1 MIRHH
6 YLEVVQG
13 ASELLQAAAGQSSG
27 GQEALRVRQEPLQL
41 PQAVPVEVP
50 VPDQTLHQGAP
61 LVRTLHRP
69 MPVLPEL
76 RQLQDE
82 VASDDDKR
90 MSGFSLKSASCDSL
104 LTVLG
109 PHLSSTSPLCSSWR
123 ASAMTEWRIWW
134 PMDSSF

>member
-69 MPVLPEL
+69 LPVLTEL

-82 VASDDDKR
+82 VAPEDDKR
-90 MSGFSLKSASCDSL
+90 MSGFSSESPSCDSL
-104 LTVLG
+104 HSALTCPPPL
-109 PHLSSTSPLCSSWR
+109 LSAAAGELQR
-123 ASAMTEWRIWW
+123 
-134 PMDSSF
+134 